1 LPCGTVLSVGKK
13 RKSNGAG
20 SSLKK
25 FVLVSF
31 AEFGVKCR
39 IAYRLLFA
47 TTSLTMS
54 DGAHLTTW
62 VNRETKT
69 RFAAVARHQGL
80 SDSAML
86 KRLID
91 TMLQAGNA
99 DDGVANDARAGRV
112 SRFSIRLRPDD
123 QILLRERA
131 AARGMPT
138 ATYVSVLT
146 RSHLRSLSPL
156 PKEEL
161 LALRRTVSELGLIGR
176 NLNQIARA
184 ANQGERVSGTSR
196 EDLRAILKVCEG
208 LRDHVKGLL
217 SANIKS
223 WEQPPVRPLEL
234 RQTRSRSARPSV
246 ARGNPA
252 GRSDGSPYTRSHG
265 EGTSEVRKYTCSRS
279 KASRVHRTTR
289 GA

>member
-1 LPCGTVLSVGKK
+1 
-13 RKSNGAG
+13 
-20 SSLKK
+20 
-25 FVLVSF
+25 
-31 AEFGVKCR
+31 
-39 IAYRLLFA
+39 
-47 TTSLTMS
+47 MS

-80 SDSAML
+80 SDSALL

-99 DDGVANDARAGRV
+99 ANGVATDGAVHRA

-123 QILLRERA
+123 QVLLRERA
-131 AARGMPT
+131 AARGMPA

-161 LALRRTVSELGLIGR
+161 LALRRTVSELGSVGR

-184 ANQGERVSGTSR
+184 ANQGERSSGPGR
-196 EDLRAILKVCEG
+196 EDLRAILRVCEG
-208 LRDHVKGLL
+208 LRDHVKRLL

-223 WEQPPVRPLEL
+223 WDQGYAEPGV
-234 RQTRSRSARPSV
+234 
-246 ARGNPA
+246 
-252 GRSDGSPYTRSHG
+252 
-265 EGTSEVRKYTCSRS
+265 
-279 KASRVHRTTR
+279 
-289 GA
+289 